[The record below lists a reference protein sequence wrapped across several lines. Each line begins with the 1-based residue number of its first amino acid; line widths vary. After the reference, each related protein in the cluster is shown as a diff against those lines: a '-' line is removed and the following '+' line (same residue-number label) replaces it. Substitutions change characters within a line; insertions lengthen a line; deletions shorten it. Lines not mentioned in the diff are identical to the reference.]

1 MLPPAALL
9 RPITMRCCCCFCRWC
24 CCCHCRCCCARPGPR
39 PGVKIPIMASLATCN
54 EVWTRR
60 AGVSNSDEEEG
71 ADVGG
76 TEGGIIIIVVLEDD
90 DGAAII

>member
-1 MLPPAALL
+1 
-9 RPITMRCCCCFCRWC
+9 
-24 CCCHCRCCCARPGPR
+24 
-39 PGVKIPIMASLATCN
+39 MASLATCN

-76 TEGGIIIIVVLEDD
+76 TEGGIITIVLEED